1 MGKRNRENESVKQ
14 SRESLGKTEMAHKN
28 TQKLN
33 GITENILGKRVHS
46 EAELCGGGAERK
58 RIAAERTKQPAEAQT
73 PKQKKP
79 KKTQV
84 Q

>member
-1 MGKRNRENESVKQ
+1 MEIAIEKSKAAMLFGSTRIGNC
-14 SRESLGKTEMAHKN
+14 
-28 TQKLN
+28 TQMELRYA
-33 GITENILGKRVHS
+33 TENILGKRVHS

>member
-1 MGKRNRENESVKQ
+1 M
-14 SRESLGKTEMAHKN
+14 
-28 TQKLN
+28 
-33 GITENILGKRVHS
+33 
-46 EAELCGGGAERK
+46 CGGAEKK
-58 RIAAERTKQPAEAQT
+58 RIAAEKTKQPAEAQT